1 MPLKRN
7 AKKNASRTKAK
18 PNRTRAR
25 SAKTKQ
31 IKQGDGQVCPIVGIG
46 GSAGGFEAAME
57 LLKALPP
64 KNNMAFV
71 VVQHLDPHHA
81 SRLPNLLGR
90 ATQMPV
96 VEISGRMKPEPNKV
110 YVLPPNKG
118 L

>member
-1 MPLKRN
+1 
-7 AKKNASRTKAK
+7 
-18 PNRTRAR
+18 
-25 SAKTKQ
+25 
-31 IKQGDGQVCPIVGIG
+31 
-46 GSAGGFEAAME
+46 ME

-118 L
+118 LAYKNGVLTLLRWTGRACP